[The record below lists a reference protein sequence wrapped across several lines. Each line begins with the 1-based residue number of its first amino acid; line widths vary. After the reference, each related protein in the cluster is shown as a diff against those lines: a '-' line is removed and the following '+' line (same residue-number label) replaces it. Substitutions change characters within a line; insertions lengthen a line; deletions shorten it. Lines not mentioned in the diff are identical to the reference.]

1 MGASPERIA
10 VHHRVACHCA
20 GVHELLHVAGHY
32 LSSASRGG
40 GQLGISPLVWLIE
53 IEHEL
58 VGSRVRA
65 GETHIGLANVRRL
78 VAASAGYLVERVRQS
93 AKGLRANARNKSLL
107 ICEIAVRRHRA
118 APDLRCEPAHGQLGF
133 SLLHKKL
140 FSRRAQT
147 GSNSS
152 ELFVRTGA
160 LPRDGRPFHVY
171 SVRLFCTGSTHR
183 AKEPMH
189 MKNEE
194 RRVGKACVST
204 CRTRWSP

>member
-1 MGASPERIA
+1 MFLFSR
-10 VHHRVACHCA
+10 HRRPARSTRTDTLCPDTT
-20 GVHELLHVAGHY
+20 LF
-32 LSSASRGG
+32 R
-40 GQLGISPLVWLIE
+40 
-53 IEHEL
+53 
-58 VGSRVRA
+58 SRVRA
-65 GETHIGLANVRRL
+65 GETHRGRANVRRL

-118 APDLRCEPAHGQLGF
+118 APDLRCEPAHGQRGF

-152 ELFVRTGA
+152 ALFVRTGA

-171 SVRLFCTGSTHR
+171 SVRLFCTGSSHLD
-183 AKEPMH
+183 KESMH
-189 MKNEE
+189 MPLPAILARNLRLPVRSEE
-194 RRVGKACVST
+194 HTSELPSLM
-204 CRTRWSP
+204 RTSYAVFC

>member
-1 MGASPERIA
+1 M
-10 VHHRVACHCA
+10 
-20 GVHELLHVAGHY
+20 
-32 LSSASRGG
+32 
-40 GQLGISPLVWLIE
+40 
-53 IEHEL
+53 
-58 VGSRVRA
+58 RA
-65 GETHIGLANVRRL
+65 GETHIVLANVRRL

-118 APDLRCEPAHGQLGF
+118 APDLRCEPAHGQRGF

-152 ELFVRTGA
+152 ALFVRTGA

-171 SVRLFCTGSTHR
+171 SVRLFCTGRS
-183 AKEPMH
+183 
-189 MKNEE
+189 EE
-194 RRVGKACVST
+194 HTSELQSLMRISYAVFCLKKKTIKYTKTNLTIYSCLEIAMNH
-204 CRTRWSP
+204 